1 MKYTPKEEEGY
12 LPTEHGLRLFYR
24 RVGEGPDIVV
34 VPSGSWLEADM
45 GPLINP
51 QRTWIFFDTRGSAAS
66 DTVTDSTQVA
76 AGYELRDLEAVRE
89 FFQIDR
95 MALLGWSM
103 FGPIAARY
111 AAAYP
116 QHVSR
121 VVMMC
126 PGYMRSEAPYLD
138 MAKMRETA
146 NARIDPAGLQRLEE
160 LKQEGFDTAQPE
172 AYCKEHQRVYL
183 VWQMGRPETLANMK
197 SNPCAHENSW
207 PRNII
212 AFIEKLPPPGT
223 YNWREVAASVQ
234 SPTLVIHG
242 SEDLI
247 PPGSSAEWAETIPNA
262 ELEVIEG
269 SGHYPHLEA
278 PERFF
283 AVVDR
288 FLDSL

>member
-1 MKYTPKEEEGY
+1 MKYTPKEEGY

-24 RVGEGPDIVV
+24 QLGDGPDIVV
-34 VPSGSWLEADM
+34 VPSGSWLDADL

-51 QRTWIFFDTRGSAAS
+51 KRTWIFFDTRGSGAS
-66 DTVTDSTQVA
+66 DTVTDSSQVE

-89 FFQIDR
+89 FFQINR

-138 MAKMRETA
+138 MTKIRETA
-146 NARIDPAGLQRLEE
+146 NARLDPAGLQRLEE
-160 LKQEGFDTAQPE
+160 LKQEGVDTAQPE

-212 AFIEKLPPPGT
+212 AFIQKLSLQGT
-223 YNWREVAASVQ
+223 YDWREVAASVQ
-234 SPTLVIHG
+234 APVLVVHG

-247 PPGSSAEWAETIPNA
+247 PLGSSAEWAETIPNA

-283 AVVDR
+283 AVVGR
-288 FLDSL
+288 FLDS